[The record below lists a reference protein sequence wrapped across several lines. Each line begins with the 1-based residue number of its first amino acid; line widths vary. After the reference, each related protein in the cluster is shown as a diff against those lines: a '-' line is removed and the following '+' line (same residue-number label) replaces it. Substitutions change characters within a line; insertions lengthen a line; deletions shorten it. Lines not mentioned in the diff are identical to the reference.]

1 MGHMGESMKAWFD
14 LGNGRK
20 IFRAVPERTDAA
32 KSSLPSPY
40 FVTDTIP
47 ETRSMADNK
56 LYTSKK
62 AMRASYRA
70 DGNPQGVN
78 YVELGNDEMKP
89 FTRPERD
96 RAGDRAAIERAISAV
111 ESGTAPPVLRELPK
125 L

>member
-1 MGHMGESMKAWFD
+1 MKQWFD

-20 IFRAVPERTDAA
+20 IFRAVPERTDAS

-62 AMRASYRA
+62 AMRASYKA
-70 DGNPQGVN
+70 ENNPAGVDYIEIGNEPMA
-78 YVELGNDEMKP
+78 EFK
-89 FTRPERD
+89 RPERD
-96 RAGDRAAIERAISAV
+96 RAGDRAAIERAIDLV
-111 ESGTAPPVLRELPK
+111 ESGNAPPVLTEVPV
-125 L
+125 